1 MNLLRSII
9 IEANSSHIKDILD
22 IEIKS
27 FKNPWSERSFIS
39 EMNNKVSSNW
49 VCVLDSQLIGYLF
62 GWYIEDEFH
71 INNIAVHAK
80 FRRFGIAQNMINNVA
95 LEFMLKNIF
104 LEVSKL
110 NSDAILLYEKLG
122 FKENG
127 IRKKYYSDGSDA
139 ILYKMDIE

>member
-1 MNLLRSII
+1 MNSLRSII
-9 IEANSSHIKDILD
+9 IEANSSHVKDILD

-27 FKNPWSERSFIS
+27 FENPWSERSFIS

-49 VCVLDSQLIGYLF
+49 VCVLDSKLIGYLF
-62 GWYIEDEFH
+62 GWHIKDEFH
-71 INNIAVHAK
+71 INNIAVHEK

-110 NSDAILLYEKLG
+110 NSKAILLYEKLG
-122 FKENG
+122 FKDNG
-127 IRKKYYSDGSDA
+127 TRKKYYSDGSDA